1 MTRLKKRAPRLVW
14 LNPLLGWKD
23 YEPINKTMVAAMPMI
38 DHFAAAH
45 TLEKLAAIEADLA
58 RL

>member
-1 MTRLKKRAPRLVW
+1 MKRVRRLVW
-14 LNPLLGWKD
+14 LNPLLGWRS
-23 YEPINKTMVAAMPMI
+23 YEPVTRAMASALPFI

-45 TLEKLAAIEADLA
+45 TLEALAAIEGDLH

>member
-1 MTRLKKRAPRLVW
+1 MSRSSRA
-14 LNPLLGWKD
+14 
-23 YEPINKTMVAAMPMI
+23 MAAALPFI

-45 TLEKLAAIEADLA
+45 TLEALAAIEADLR